1 MDITAKEVL
10 EEALQHYA
18 GAVLL
23 ISHDRYFLSQVA
35 NTIFSFQDRRVERHD
50 CDYHDF
56 LQKQAEALLQQK
68 QQQELKQDDSLR
80 DTAQSN
86 HHHVAPITTLKDK
99 VTSRHVSGDKY
110 RITNAKE
117 VLVDPALQ
125 SGKGKDKRR
134 SYGGSGVTCGNL
146 YKGIKNAKRFKD
158 SV

>member
-56 LQKQAEALLQQK
+56 LQKQAEALLQQ
-68 QQQELKQDDSLR
+68 QQQELEQDDSLQ
-80 DTAQSN
+80 DPAQSN
-86 HHHVAPITTLKDK
+86 HHDVAPITTLKDK
-99 VTSRHVSGDKY
+99 VTSSSCSYFPPASDYVCSDNMCSDF
-110 RITNAKE
+110 I
-117 VLVDPALQ
+117 VLLNK
-125 SGKGKDKRR
+125 S
-134 SYGGSGVTCGNL
+134 
-146 YKGIKNAKRFKD
+146 IK
-158 SV
+158 